1 MTKARFAG
9 DTKAFTALKDIYD
22 IAVAEEKRV
31 ETVEKEKAKK
41 EGKPTSV
48 AGATRYDLAQ
58 SGLRSLKDV
67 ERLIKDDSSVLAKEL
82 VPGQWLSREYDTAA
96 FSAAEALL
104 RMRSGAAVPEQEV
117 RRYMTKVMPVFGD
130 DKTVIALKLQRL
142 RENYLDVIGSSENV
156 QDIPAEL
163 GTTK

>member
-1 MTKARFAG
+1 
-9 DTKAFTALKDIYD
+9 
-22 IAVAEEKRV
+22 
-31 ETVEKEKAKK
+31 
-41 EGKPTSV
+41 V

-67 ERLIKDDSSVLAKEL
+67 ERIIGKDPGVLAKEL

-130 DKTVIALKLQRL
+130 DAKTIKLKLQRL
-142 RENYLDVIGSSENV
+142 KENYVDVIGSSDNI
-156 QDIPAEL
+156 QDTAVIQQ
-163 GTTK
+163 